1 MKQNVK
7 LISTPNRI
15 GGKCFPFSALNRT
28 NDKGIAIAVYIVDA
42 PIDSIGETVP
52 S

>member
-1 MKQNVK
+1 MKQNIK

-42 PIDSIGETVP
+42 PIASRTCV
-52 S
+52 